1 MEQTKCDI
9 VMDLLPLYV
18 DGVCSE
24 ESKKIVE
31 EHLKHCEE
39 CKQFLEN
46 MQTEVNVSKDTKQRE
61 TDIRILKKMKKRI
74 WIERLVLS
82 VVVVCIAIVI
92 ESSCFFYSLKM
103 QNMNDVVD
111 LEEVSVVQ
119 DEEGNLWLERSGNAS
134 LAQMISLEFYTTEG
148 EPVLAASKNIYNKRD
163 KNATYQVRVVFMES
177 SLNFQLQKW
186 SGMQIGTTEERSK
199 ICDKEK
205 LKQCSEIIIE
215 QSNGTEKVLWEK
227 E

>member
-1 MEQTKCDI
+1 
-9 VMDLLPLYV
+9 
-18 DGVCSE
+18 
-24 ESKKIVE
+24 
-31 EHLKHCEE
+31 
-39 CKQFLEN
+39 
-46 MQTEVNVSKDTKQRE
+46 
-61 TDIRILKKMKKRI
+61 MKKRI

-177 SLNFQLQKW
+177 GLNFQLQKW

>member
-61 TDIRILKKMKKRI
+61 I
-74 WIERLVLS
+74 
-82 VVVVCIAIVI
+82 
-92 ESSCFFYSLKM
+92 
-103 QNMNDVVD
+103 MN
-111 LEEVSVVQ
+111 
-119 DEEGNLWLERSGNAS
+119 
-134 LAQMISLEFYTTEG
+134 
-148 EPVLAASKNIYNKRD
+148 
-163 KNATYQVRVVFMES
+163 
-177 SLNFQLQKW
+177 LQ
-186 SGMQIGTTEERSK
+186 
-199 ICDKEK
+199 
-205 LKQCSEIIIE
+205 
-215 QSNGTEKVLWEK
+215 
-227 E
+227 